1 MAKVLR
7 GTYTNGLGYK
17 DIRKPAQTYW
27 SEVINASV
35 TVDPPSVAAAA
46 GDVSAAITV
55 TGAEI
60 GDRVN
65 VFPPYST
72 QGVMVYGDVSAA
84 DTVTLS
90 FFNPTA
96 AAVDLASGTWQIQV
110 IKP

>member
-1 MAKVLR
+1 MPKGYK

-17 DIRKPAQTYW
+17 DIRKPAQAYW
-27 SEVINASV
+27 SEVINADV
-35 TVDPPSVAAAA
+35 TVAPPSLAAAA
-46 GDVSAAITV
+46 GELSSAITV
-55 TGAEI
+55 TGASV

-72 QGVMVYGDVSAA
+72 KGVMVFGDVSAD

-90 FFNPTA
+90 FFNPTSA
-96 AAVDLASGTWQIQV
+96 EVALASGTWRVQV